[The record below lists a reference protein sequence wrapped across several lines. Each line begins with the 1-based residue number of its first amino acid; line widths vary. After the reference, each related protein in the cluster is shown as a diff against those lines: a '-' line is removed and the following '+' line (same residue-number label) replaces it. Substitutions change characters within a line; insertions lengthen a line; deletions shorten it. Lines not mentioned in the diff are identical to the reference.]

1 MECHTPRDSRGM
13 LVTTSLGAGGQ
24 LFKGPWGESISRN
37 LTPDETGLKNWTDE
51 QVIKALREG
60 VDRNGQPYKPPMAF
74 GFYRNISD
82 ADMGALLVYLRSL
95 KAQPLGG
102 KK

>member
-1 MECHTPRDSRGM
+1 
-13 LVTTSLGAGGQ
+13 
-24 LFKGPWGESISRN
+24 
-37 LTPDETGLKNWTDE
+37 
-51 QVIKALREG
+51 
-60 VDRNGQPYKPPMAF
+60 MAF